1 MIHDPFVGDGKLAY
15 KSMMRLCYISTGNML
30 SSLSLKRKSS
40 GEAADSNM
48 VRNEKLLLQKLIAT
62 FNGKRN
68 PIRAFSAKDLKKATN
83 NYDLHKVI
91 QGDTSYRLFEGT
103 LVDQDRPISVMKFH
117 DNSTFD
123 DVEYCFNNIIFS
135 SQMKHKNILKLI
147 GCCLETELPTL
158 VFQSVK
164 YGTLRGFS
172 FASLLIAP
180 RIKIAM
186 EIANAVAYLH
196 VGFDRPI
203 VFRCIKASNV
213 LLDENYSAKL
223 HDFSLSVSIPE
234 GETHVR
240 EEFIKGAY
248 GFIAP
253 EYFATSSFNEMCD
266 VYSFGAFLCEL
277 LTGCNVLEFKGN
289 GNDDDLTVL
298 EYAKK
303 SIENNRFGA
312 IVDPIFDEDNSFP
325 GKEEKLQSLG
335 QLMYK
340 CLGKSPEHRPLM
352 VDVAKQLRQ
361 MYLSVV

>member
-1 MIHDPFVGDGKLAY
+1 
-15 KSMMRLCYISTGNML
+15 ML
-30 SSLSLKRKSS
+30 SSLSIKRKSS
-40 GEAADSNM
+40 DEAADSNM
-48 VRNEKLLLQKLIAT
+48 VRNEKLLLEKLIAA

-83 NYDLHKVI
+83 SYDLQKVI
-91 QGDTSYRLFEGT
+91 QSDTSYRLFEGT
-103 LVDQDRPISVMKFH
+103 LENQDRPISVMKFR
-117 DNSTFD
+117 DNSSLD
-123 DVEYCFNNIIFS
+123 DVEYCFNNIVFS

-158 VFQSVK
+158 VFESVK

-186 EIANAVAYLH
+186 EIASAVAYLH
-196 VGFDRPI
+196 IGFDRPI

-234 GETHVR
+234 GETHVQ
-240 EEFIKGAY
+240 EDFVKGAY

-253 EYFATSSFNEMCD
+253 EYFATSSFNEKCD

-277 LTGCNVLEFKGN
+277 LTGCNVLEFMGN

-298 EYAKK
+298 QYAKK
-303 SIENNRFGA
+303 SIENSRFGV

-325 GKEEKLQSLG
+325 GKEEKLQALG

-340 CLGKSPEHRPLM
+340 CLSESPEHRPLM